1 MFLCF
6 SLGDGYANLFMAK
19 DPHCDSPQTLEK
31 RKYRGK
37 LIHKGVQEMCKL
49 FVSKIFVC
57 ESLDTLHALLPPLRC
72 LFKLCTEFLVHF
84 KSDKMQIAKKIELQS
99 IYNPTYKNAWQ
110 MDCFHHLIEIGM
122 FSKYMRICIDEME
135 ENNDVIAVNRV
146 GLVASRFLQDF
157 CVKHAAFHAEAPPY
171 KRPTRKRS
179 VWHY

>member
-1 MFLCF
+1 
-6 SLGDGYANLFMAK
+6 MAK

-72 LFKLCTEFLVHF
+72 LFKLCTEFPVHF

-122 FSKYMRICIDEME
+122 FSKYMCDGFRALTAVSPGCLAT
-135 ENNDVIAVNRV
+135 VIKSHRTWIPT
-146 GLVASRFLQDF
+146 L
-157 CVKHAAFHAEAPPY
+157 CFHPP
-171 KRPTRKRS
+171 T
-179 VWHY
+179 